1 MPYIGQGL
9 QQGRRQLHTFTATAS
24 QTTFSVPYS
33 PGFVDVYQNGIL
45 LAPSDY
51 TATNGTTVVLAVGAA
66 VNDEITI
73 IAQHLFSVADVVSAS
88 QGGTFA
94 GDVTMTGN
102 LTVQGTTITVD
113 TSTAQTLAM
122 GDADK
127 IILGDDNDLQIFHDG
142 NDSFISDQGS
152 GSLYLLGT
160 GNILLKNASN
170 NETYLQ
176 ATSNDAVSI
185 YYDNSKKLE
194 TTNTGVTVTG
204 TVVSDGITSN
214 DDIVI
219 NSIGSGIGGCLQINN
234 SSTSNNFPK
243 AIEAYNSGISA
254 GQRHQIMLGK
264 DGSAY
269 DTASLSYYYAGDAST
284 SNRLEFGFWGAGG
297 LLSVQADGNVGIGTN
312 NPSQK
317 LHVSSS
323 DHTKVLVTAGTDK
336 YAELQFENDAQK
348 FAMGVQNDDK
358 FFLYNNTGTTQVLTV
373 DTSSNIGINTQSPG
387 SRKLKIVGS
396 TSAYPLAIDST
407 DTDYALEFQ
416 RNGTS
421 EWWLKASSTS
431 FQIHENGS
439 GDHVTVLSGGYVG
452 IGDSSPTKPLT
463 LGTTTPVMLFD
474 DQNSRTME
482 IRGPSGTQFA
492 SVLTTSNNALLLGTN
507 STERMRIA
515 ADGDIGIGTTPY
527 ANARLTIGG
536 TEGGGYP
543 AVLQFDNNNTSG
555 AEFFMLA
562 TDTNWS
568 AGSNKFIMGHGAPM
582 SSNADVTIDSTGYVG
597 INTTSPQRALH
608 IHDHSATGLH
618 ITNTQSGAGA
628 NDGFSMYIRDDN
640 QATELMG
647 RENAYLG
654 FGTNGTIRARIES
667 GGEFFWPEIG
677 NRGDITFPICSIS
690 NAGSGN
696 RYLHAQFQANGGDML
711 HIHFRGYE
719 YIGSS
724 MREGSGGGYVY
735 NTGGQNAIYAEA
747 KSGHCVSVYQT
758 TTNRVELVID
768 TGVGQTSNRWGSY
781 VFFGGTDTI
790 TSNSPLTLVQYAW
803 NAYTARLYSS

>member
-24 QTTFSVPYS
+24 QTTFSVAYS
-33 PGFVDVYQNGIL
+33 PGYVDVYQNGIL
-45 LAPSDY
+45 LAPSDF

-127 IILGDDNDLQIFHDG
+127 IILGTDNDLQMYHSGTTGYIDNNTGALYIRNNVDDDDG
-142 NDSFISDQGS
+142 
-152 GSLYLLGT
+152 
-160 GNILLKNASN
+160 GNIIIEAKSGKASIVAQDD
-170 NETYLQ
+170 EGVRLYY
-176 ATSNDAVSI
+176 NDVE
-185 YYDNSKKLE
+185 KLE

-204 TVVSDGITSN
+204 TVVSNGITSN

-219 NSIGSGIGGCLQINN
+219 NSIGSGTGGCLQINN

-264 DGSAY
+264 DGSNY
-269 DTASLSYYYAGDAST
+269 DTASLSYYYAGNAST
-284 SNRLEFGFWGAGG
+284 SNRLEFGFWGAGS
-297 LLSVQADGNVGIGTN
+297 LLNVQADGNVGIGTN
-312 NPSQK
+312 NPAKRLDVFLPASTDGDTIRIARSNGAYYWHIGQT
-317 LHVSSS
+317 SSS
-323 DHTKVLVTAGTDK
+323 VF
-336 YAELQFENDAQK
+336 Y
-348 FAMGVQNDDK
+348 
-358 FFLYNNTGTTQVLTV
+358 
-373 DTSSNIGINTQSPG
+373 I
-387 SRKLKIVGS
+387 
-396 TSAYPLAIDST
+396 
-407 DTDYALEFQ
+407 
-416 RNGTS
+416 
-421 EWWLKASSTS
+421 
-431 FQIHENGS
+431 
-439 GDHVTVLSGGYVG
+439 
-452 IGDSSPTKPLT
+452 
-463 LGTTTPVMLFD
+463 
-474 DQNSRTME
+474 
-482 IRGPSGTQFA
+482 
-492 SVLTTSNNALLLGTN
+492 SNNDGNQHLT
-507 STERMRIA
+507 IA

-568 AGSNKFIMGHGAPM
+568 AGSNKFIMGHGAPA
-582 SSNADVTIDSTGYVG
+582 SSNADVTIDSNGYVG

-608 IHDHSATGLH
+608 IHDHAATGLH
-618 ITNTQSGAGA
+618 ITNSQSGSGA
-628 NDGFSMYIRDDN
+628 NDGFSQYIRDDN
-640 QATELMG
+640 QATELMV
-647 RENAYLG
+647 RENSYLG
-654 FGTNGTIRARIES
+654 FGTNNTLRARIES

-677 NRGDITFPICSIS
+677 TRGDITFPICSIS
-690 NAGSGN
+690 NNGSSN
-696 RYLHAQFQANGGDML
+696 RYLHAQFQAQGGDML

-724 MREGSGGGYVY
+724 MREGSGGGYIY
-735 NTGGQNAIYAEA
+735 NTGGQQTIYAQGY
-747 KSGHCVSVYQT
+747 SGHCVQVYQT

-768 TGVGQTSNRWGSY
+768 TGTSQTGNRWGSY

-790 TSNSPLTLVQYAW
+790 TSNSPLTLVQYGW
-803 NAYTARLYSS
+803 SSGTGRLYSS